1 MELLTGLAV
10 GWQQRL
16 HSVKVP
22 QTKGGAPRLH
32 RSQLSPACGDFQRGR
47 MRFNVKGLLFVSG
60 CPFQPL
66 PWPLCPKTKTRTGR
80 CHICWAE
87 GEGGDPLETG
97 NEQERKMST
106 LVCVEEWPCFLTP
119 FLK

>member
-32 RSQLSPACGDFQRGR
+32 RIPVKPSLWRLPERKNEVQCQGPSFCIWLSLSASA
-47 MRFNVKGLLFVSG
+47 MA
-60 CPFQPL
+60 PL
-66 PWPLCPKTKTRTGR
+66 PQDKDKDREMPHMLGR
-80 CHICWAE
+80 
-87 GEGGDPLETG
+87 GGRWGPIRD
-97 NEQERKMST
+97 RK
-106 LVCVEEWPCFLTP
+106 
-119 FLK
+119 

>member
-32 RSQLSPACGDFQRGR
+32 RIP
-47 MRFNVKGLLFVSG
+47 VKPSLWRLPEEPENYIEVKFIHKDHILAFGL
-60 CPFQPL
+60 
-66 PWPLCPKTKTRTGR
+66 
-80 CHICWAE
+80 
-87 GEGGDPLETG
+87 
-97 NEQERKMST
+97 
-106 LVCVEEWPCFLTP
+106 
-119 FLK
+119 